1 MTVLFP
7 KLLQLGGSHH
17 KTNLSILR
25 SKLTSSIYQDKT
37 KTKVQQGKS
46 VAAINDGKLNQDHSL
61 QKCRKLHYAAK
72 NNSTRFYKKMKKHP
86 LPVRH
91 VDVECLKGYSQQE
104 KNILLKCRTELGKV
118 HMVKSV
124 LPIPNPCN
132 QKDIQETRETFYWS
146 PLLDFMEGVTPHNLK
161 HNPTGIIIICF
172 SFIQKVFVGFGDMN
186 CSFLIGLLC
195 CVGRLFVKVITSD
208 Q

>member
-1 MTVLFP
+1 
-7 KLLQLGGSHH
+7 
-17 KTNLSILR
+17 
-25 SKLTSSIYQDKT
+25 
-37 KTKVQQGKS
+37 
-46 VAAINDGKLNQDHSL
+46 
-61 QKCRKLHYAAK
+61 
-72 NNSTRFYKKMKKHP
+72 MKKHP

-118 HMVKSV
+118 HTVKSV

-161 HNPTGIIIICF
+161 HN
-172 SFIQKVFVGFGDMN
+172 Q
-186 CSFLIGLLC
+186 
-195 CVGRLFVKVITSD
+195 
-208 Q
+208 QE